1 VPIDLH
7 GLFIIALDL
16 PALLALPCPE
26 PHLTIEQVSL
36 PVLHHPILRPLY
48 SYLLAQPIPSA
59 LHCRARS
66 LLFFDLEDLSDHAL
80 PPAVCLQPMKA
91 ECEHL
96 SFSFLSQR
104 FH

>member
-26 PHLTIEQVSL
+26 PHLTIEQASL
-36 PVLHHPILRPLY
+36 PVLHHPILRPLN

-59 LHCRARS
+59 LHC
-66 LLFFDLEDLSDHAL
+66 
-80 PPAVCLQPMKA
+80 
-91 ECEHL
+91 
-96 SFSFLSQR
+96 
-104 FH
+104 